1 MDISVVIPLFNEEES
16 LPELAAWIE
25 KVVTDNQLTYE
36 VIMIDDGST
45 DNSWEVIQNLSTHN
59 SNIKGIK
66 FQRNYGKSAALNEG
80 FKAAQGQVII
90 TMDADMQDSPDEIP
104 GLRNLILEG
113 GYDLVSGWKKKRYDN
128 AFTKNLPSKL
138 FNSAARRMSKIK
150 LNDFNCGL
158 KAYKYKVVKSIEV
171 YGEMHRYVPVL
182 AKWAGFRNI
191 GEKVVEH
198 RPRKYGVTKFGW
210 SRFINGF
217 LRNSLN
223 RYEFVKNTNSENEYA
238 LKKRYT
244 FIDLINSVRSSGLCP
259 FKYAIKERYPDLRK
273 TLESLPIMEMYSD
286 EWIETHGRDFK
297 FPPLSFSM
305 NDASAFQKIMQS
317 TWFNS
322 VENVRPLVESLLVD
336 LLKIFINSP
345 RVTEDIVVYR
355 GVKTNYYRPGPTTSR
370 DFWSTSMSPDVSL
383 SFASYLAKN
392 VYFTVE
398 EITIKKDVPCLFI
411 SQYSKVGPGEWEIL
425 LPPGINYFI
434 ENDLYLKKMPAILS
448 SYENSDDESMQNDM
462 STPETYIKYM
472 MDKRKPKWFVLVNEI
487 RAESFDTEIAIVKKI
502 FAEVEQRK
510 ALLDERRR
518 MRHLGWVPEGRS
530 VTRNRNR
537 NQNRNKSR
545 RRNTQRRKQRNE
557 KWQSS
562 DENN

>member
-1 MDISVVIPLFNEEES
+1 MSSRRDYILNEIKKDREPERIRSLFYDITTNEEFRNPEASIKQEIVPLTPEDAAAFVHLES
-16 LPELAAWIE
+16 PDYGNTL
-25 KVVTDNQLTYE
+25 
-36 VIMIDDGST
+36 MIDASKD
-45 DNSWEVIQNLSTHN
+45 V
-59 SNIKGIK
+59 KGILRAYYLPRAQPHLVPFLK
-66 FQRNYGKSAALNEG
+66 AQSAYL
-80 FKAAQGQVII
+80 
-90 TMDADMQDSPDEIP
+90 
-104 GLRNLILEG
+104 
-113 GYDLVSGWKKKRYDN
+113 YDLQGRWKE
-128 AFTKNLPSKL
+128 ALT
-138 FNSAARRMSKIK
+138 
-150 LNDFNCGL
+150 
-158 KAYKYKVVKSIEV
+158 AYTYH
-171 YGEMHRYVPVL
+171 GD
-182 AKWAGFRNI
+182 
-191 GEKVVEH
+191 
-198 RPRKYGVTKFGW
+198 
-210 SRFINGF
+210 RFINGF

-223 RYEFVKNTNSENEYA
+223 RYEFVQNTNSENEYA

-244 FIDLINSVRSSGLCP
+244 FIDLINSVRSSGVCP

-273 TLESLPIMEMYSD
+273 TLESLPIMEVNEESSSMSI

-322 VENVRPLVESLLVD
+322 IENVRPLVESLLVD

-370 DFWSTSMSPDVSL
+370 DFWSTSMSTDVSL
-383 SFASYLAKN
+383 SFASYLGKN

-411 SQYSKVGPGEWEIL
+411 SQYSKVGPDEWEIL

-448 SYENSDDESMQNDM
+448 SYENSDDERNDT

-472 MDKRKPKWFVLVNEI
+472 MDKRKLKGFILVNAV
-487 RAESFDTEIAIVKKI
+487 RADSFDTEMPIVKKI

-510 ALLDERRR
+510 ALLNERRR

-537 NQNRNKSR
+537 NRNQNRNKSR
-545 RRNTQRRKQRNE
+545 RRNTERRKQRND